1 MNILVLMGDHFRFDA
16 LSCLGNHLAHTP
28 NLDALA
34 ARSVRFENC
43 FTQSPVCAPARHSLA
58 TGQYAHVHG
67 VLNNRHK
74 PYPGMFTIAHALQP
88 LGYRRLNLGHMH
100 WTDTQMDN
108 GYEPWI
114 TQTMWREQMPP
125 KVLDRYEWEA
135 QNITRRTTAGPSP
148 RTREQYWGYHVAN
161 ESIRLM
167 EEAVESGEPF
177 LCWTAFT
184 EPHPP
189 FYPPRELYSL
199 IDQSKIQLPEQAPAN
214 ASPPHDR
221 ILKMRQEWQHLT
233 DVEVRQ
239 ILAGYYGMVALV
251 DSYCGMVLDGLDRL
265 GIRDETMVIW
275 TSDHG
280 DQMWEHELF
289 LKFNMHE
296 ASIRVPLLVDIP
308 QGDSGM
314 RSELVEHIDV
324 FPTICELLGITR
336 PTSVQGSSLVPLLGS
351 DPVPEGWRDAVF
363 SQIGNIQMIRTEEWK
378 LNVYDETPGDLYD
391 LKSDPQEFYNR
402 IADPDCAGI
411 IRLLKERLEEWKG
424 TGN

>member
-16 LSCLGNHLAHTP
+16 LSCLGNPLAHTP

-34 ARSVRFENC
+34 ARSVRFGNC

-67 VLNNRHK
+67 VLNNAYK

-100 WTDTQMDN
+100 WTDPQMDN

-114 TQTMWREQMPP
+114 NKTMWQEQMPP

-135 QNITRRTTAGPSP
+135 QGTTRRSTAGPSP

-161 ESIRLM
+161 ESVRLM

-189 FYPPRELYSL
+189 FYPPREFYDL
-199 IDQSKIQLPEQAPAN
+199 IDQSKIQLPEQAPAD
-214 ASPPHDR
+214 APPPHDR
-221 ILKMRQEWQHLT
+221 ILKMRREWEHLT

-308 QGDSGM
+308 QGDSGV

-336 PTSVQGSSLVPLLGS
+336 PTSVQGRSLVPLLGS
-351 DPVPEGWRDAVF
+351 DPTPEGWRDAVF

-378 LNVYDETPGDLYD
+378 LNIYDGTPGDLYD
-391 LKSDPQEFYNR
+391 LKRDPQEFHNR

-411 IRLLKERLEEWKG
+411 TKLLKGRLEEWKG
-424 TGN
+424 PDN

>member
-1 MNILVLMGDHFRFDA
+1 
-16 LSCLGNHLAHTP
+16 
-28 NLDALA
+28 
-34 ARSVRFENC
+34 
-43 FTQSPVCAPARHSLA
+43 
-58 TGQYAHVHG
+58 
-67 VLNNRHK
+67 
-74 PYPGMFTIAHALQP
+74 
-88 LGYRRLNLGHMH
+88 
-100 WTDTQMDN
+100 
-108 GYEPWI
+108 
-114 TQTMWREQMPP
+114 MPP

-167 EEAVESGEPF
+167 EEAVEIGEPF

-189 FYPPRELYSL
+189 FYPPCELYSL
-199 IDQSKIQLPEQAPAN
+199 IDQSKIQLPEQAPAD
-214 ASPPHDR
+214 APPPHDR

-308 QGDSGM
+308 QGDSGV

-336 PTSVQGSSLVPLLGS
+336 PTSVQGRSLVPLLGS
-351 DPVPEGWRDAVF
+351 DPAPEGWRDAVF

-378 LNVYDETPGDLYD
+378 LNVYDEIPGDLYD
-391 LKSDPQEFYNR
+391 LKSDPQEFCNR

-411 IRLLKERLEEWKG
+411 IEVLKDRLDEWKESV
-424 TGN
+424 N